1 MAKLYSLDE
10 IKAPVSQE
18 LVVFDRYFKESMK
31 SKVALLDKISYYLVK
46 TKGKQFRP
54 LLAILSAKVFGEIWE
69 KTYNAAIMVELL
81 HTATLVHDDVVDDS
95 FQRRGFFSIKALWKN
110 KIAVLVGDYLL
121 SRGLLSALQY
131 KHFDL
136 LEILSSAVSE
146 MSEGELMQL
155 EKARRLDITE
165 EVYFEIIRNKTASL
179 IRSACVCGSKSTTA
193 DENYLQIMSE
203 FGEKLGIAFQI
214 KDDLMDLTTE
224 ETGKP
229 MISDIKEK
237 KMTLPLISALSVAP
251 PAVRNHI
258 IRQIKKNNEDPNA
271 INEVVQFIHEYQG
284 VQKATAQM
292 EKYRDEAIALIKKLP
307 QGKASEALEKLCH
320 YVTYRTK

>member
-1 MAKLYSLDE
+1 MLKTYALEE
-10 IKAPVSQE
+10 IKQPVARE
-18 LVVFDRYFKESMK
+18 LDAFDRYFKESMK

-54 LLAILSAKVFGEIWE
+54 LLTLLSAKVFGEISE
-69 KTYNAAIMVELL
+69 KTYSAAIMVELL

-121 SRGLLSALQY
+121 SRGLLSALQH

-136 LEILSSAVSE
+136 LEILSKAVSE

-165 EVYFEIIRNKTASL
+165 EIYFNIIRQKTASL
-179 IRSACVCGSKSTTA
+179 IRSACVCGTKSTT
-193 DENYLQIMSE
+193 DDDNYLKIMSE
-203 FGEKLGIAFQI
+203 FGEMIGIAFQI
-214 KDDLMDLTTE
+214 KDDLMDLSSD

-229 MISDIKEK
+229 KISDIKEK
-237 KMTLPLISALSVAP
+237 KMTLPLITALASAPVNL
-251 PAVRNHI
+251 RNHI
-258 IRQIKKNNEDPNA
+258 IRQIRKNNEDPGV
-271 INEVVQFIHEYQG
+271 IKEVVEFIYEYQG
-284 VQKATAQM
+284 VKKASEQM
-292 EKYRDEAIALIKKLP
+292 EIYRNKALDLLKKLP
-307 QGKASEALEKLCH
+307 SGEAVDALEKLSH
-320 YVTYRTK
+320 YVTARSK